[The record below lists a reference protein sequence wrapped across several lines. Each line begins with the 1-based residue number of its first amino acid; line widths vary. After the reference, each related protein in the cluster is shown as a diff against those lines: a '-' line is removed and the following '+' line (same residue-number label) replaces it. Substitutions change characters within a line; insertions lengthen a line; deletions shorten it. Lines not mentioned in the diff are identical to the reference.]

1 MFIAELQRRSKQIP
15 NLISPRLGDPVLVR
29 PSVIADS
36 EDKPEA
42 HQIVA
47 LPLGGRVKLDPWDD
61 TLDLLKTKPVGNITE
76 REKMPFEIVP
86 FALYLTRVA
95 SEPPKVSQ
103 YMGSPHPESSAER
116 PHIE

>member
-1 MFIAELQRRSKQIP
+1 MSSDR
-15 NLISPRLGDPVLVR
+15 DVPVA
-29 PSVIADS
+29 ADS

-61 TLDLLKTKPVGNITE
+61 TLDLLKTKPVGDVTE
-76 REKMPFEIVP
+76 REKMPFEVTP

-95 SEPPKVSQ
+95 SEPPKISQ
-103 YMGSPHPESSAER
+103 YRGSPYPESSVQGR
-116 PHIE
+116 DIE